1 MAGVAGF
8 DCFSFPGMAQMAWL
22 KANTN
27 LKWVGYYLAPT
38 SGPIVDLDSALF
50 HDPSAP

>member
-1 MAGVAGF
+1 MAGVARF

-27 LKWVGYYLAPT
+27 LKWVGYYLAPA
-38 SGPIVDLDSALF
+38 GWPIVNLDSALF